1 MTGKEEGR
9 LLLHKELKILQH
21 LTKLTGDQMP
31 GVARDACLA
40 LVNLSAD
47 EVGAVAIF
55 SDKASVDFIVSDKSL

>member
-9 LLLHKELKILQH
+9 TLLHKELKVLQH
-21 LTKLTGDQMP
+21 LTKLTGDKVP

-47 EVGAVAIF
+47 EEGALAIL
-55 SDKASVDFIVSDKSL
+55 SDKVLILYILRSS